1 LNPVVVTLRRHRAA
15 HLRCLMTDRSAFREL
30 GKTAERWR
38 DLAERRRDYFTEL
51 HRSGRWQIYYEEHKF
66 RALLREV
73 AAVCELWAMV
83 VAEHQRAVAA
93 PDEPAIAR
101 DAA

>member
-1 LNPVVVTLRRHRAA
+1 LNPVVVTPRCHRAA
-15 HLRCLMTDRSAFREL
+15 RLRYLMTDRPAFREL

-51 HRSGRWQIYYEEHKF
+51 QRSGRWQIYYEEHKF

-73 AAVCELWAMV
+73 AALCESWATI
-83 VAEHQRAVAA
+83 VAEHQQAVAT
-93 PDEPAIAR
+93 PGEPTIAR